1 MFGNRD
7 QLREQ
12 FIQAWDKA
20 RSGQP
25 LEPLEAALAEL
36 IRDHPEYHDLL
47 ADRERALTAE
57 FPPEGGQGNPFLHLA
72 MHLSIREQAATNRP
86 VGIRDIHR
94 GLSARHGA
102 MEAEH
107 RMIECLGRA
116 LWEAQRAGSQ
126 PDETVYLECLRRL
139 EGTSSDRSRGGS

>member
-25 LEPLEAALAEL
+25 LEPLEVALAEL
-36 IRDHPEYHDLL
+36 IREHPEYHDLL
-47 ADRERALTAE
+47 ADRERALSAE

-72 MHLSIREQAATNRP
+72 MHLSIREQAATDRP
-86 VGIRDIHR
+86 PGIRDIHR
-94 GLSARHGA
+94 RLSARHGA

-107 RMIECLGRA
+107 QMLECLGSA

-126 PDETVYLECLRRL
+126 PDEAAYQECLRRL
-139 EGTSSDRSRGGS
+139 GYR

>member
-12 FIQAWDKA
+12 FIRSWDKA
-20 RSGQP
+20 RSGKP
-25 LEPLEAALAEL
+25 LEALEAALAEL
-36 IRDHPEYHDLL
+36 IREHPEYHDLL

-72 MHLSIREQAATNRP
+72 MHLSIREQSGTDRP
-86 VGIRDIHR
+86 PGIRAIHQR
-94 GLSARHGA
+94 LSARLGA

-107 RMIECLGRA
+107 WMIECLGRA
-116 LWEAQRAGSQ
+116 LWEAQRSGTQ
-126 PDETVYLECLRRL
+126 PDEAAYLDCLRRL
-139 EGTSSDRSRGGS
+139 HGR

>member
-1 MFGNRD
+1 MFGNRE

-12 FIQAWDKA
+12 FIRSWDKA

-25 LEPLEAALAEL
+25 LGALEAALVEL
-36 IRDHPEYHDLL
+36 IREHPEYHDLL

-72 MHLSIREQAATNRP
+72 MHLSIREQSGTDRP
-86 VGIRDIHR
+86 HGIRAIHQR
-94 GLSARHGA
+94 LSARLGV

-116 LWEAQRAGSQ
+116 LWEAQRSGTR
-126 PDETVYLECLRRL
+126 PDEAAYLDCLRRL
-139 EGTSSDRSRGGS
+139 DGR

>member
-7 QLREQ
+7 ELREQ
-12 FIQAWDKA
+12 FLKAWHKA

-36 IRDHPEYHDLL
+36 IREHPEYHDLL
-47 ADRERALTAE
+47 ANREQALSAE
-57 FPPEGGQGNPFLHLA
+57 FSPEGGQGNPFLHLA
-72 MHLSIREQAATNRP
+72 MHLSIREQAGTDRP
-86 VGIRDIHR
+86 PGIRDIHR
-94 GLSARHGA
+94 NLSARHGA

-116 LWEAQRAGSQ
+116 LWEAQRAGRQ
-126 PDETVYLECLRRL
+126 PDEAAYLDCLRRL
-139 EGTSSDRSRGGS
+139 GGR